1 MGRHLQTLRL
11 VSNVSRANILI
22 LQMYWKK
29 TMGARIAPLEH
40 FVQRTPLSL
49 TVNVEHVLKG
59 STKIN
64 LARLDASPAA
74 HAQ

>member
-1 MGRHLQTLRL
+1 
-11 VSNVSRANILI
+11 
-22 LQMYWKK
+22 
-29 TMGARIAPLEH
+29 MGARIAPLEH

-64 LARLDASPAA
+64 LARLDAIPAA